1 MPEANHAPP
10 SKEQNGVA
18 DLDGLE
24 EKARGTLD
32 CDQGPEMETEVE
44 GTSKRQP
51 QPVRECQW

>member
-1 MPEANHAPP
+1 MPEANHA

-24 EKARGTLD
+24 EKARTTLD

-44 GTSKRQP
+44 GTSKRPQP
-51 QPVRECQW
+51 QPVRECEW

>member
-1 MPEANHAPP
+1 MPEANHA

-24 EKARGTLD
+24 EKARTTLD

-44 GTSKRQP
+44 GTSKRPQ
-51 QPVRECQW
+51 QPVRECEW